1 MGESE
6 CVMEDGWDLSIWALE
21 MALSKLLLD
30 WYIDLSGEVTRATLK
45 PGLLMITVPLCLP

>member
-30 WYIDLSGEVTRATLK
+30 WYIDLFGEVTRAALE
-45 PGLLMITVPLCLP
+45 PGPLMITMPLCLP